1 MAETNDDRLE
11 GRLPWLYLGVIFAL
25 FGGFALWAFAQSDPE
40 IQTATPRTT
49 TTLDVTTVV
58 ASATPVDLEL
68 AIDATQVTLIGAV
81 PDETTR
87 ITLMGLANARYAN
100 GTVVDEMTIDG
111 DVALAGGQVRVT
123 GSTEVGDVE
132 PEGLQAD
139 IAAVLG
145 LVAGDV
151 ALEREQVFVPPAD
164 TRISL
169 DRDAISF
176 VGEVPD
182 QTAFDA
188 LVQPAIDLWGD
199 GRVDSS
205 ELRIGLTTLEGA
217 VVTVDGTIDAGDVRV
232 QNYEAAL
239 AQNFPGLT
247 VDRATLVIDTGA
259 EALGRLEQRLRELVA
274 ANPILFELGSAEISP
289 ESDATLQL
297 VAQAISATPGIKVQ
311 VVGHTDDQG
320 PESINQTL
328 SEDRAGQVQS
338 RLITLGVPIDQFLL
352 PRGAGESEPIAD
364 NSTEEGQAQNR
375 RIAFEFEG
383 AADVVADDGAS
394 DDG

>member
-11 GRLPWLYLGVIFAL
+11 GRLAWLYLGVIFAL
-25 FGGFALWAFAQSDPE
+25 FGGFALWAFAQTDGE
-40 IQTATPRTT
+40 VQTATPRTT
-49 TTLDVTTVV
+49 TTLDTTTVV
-58 ASATPVDLEL
+58 ASAAPVDLEL
-68 AIDATQVTLIGAV
+68 AIDGTQVTLIGVV
-81 PDETTR
+81 PDEATR
-87 ITLMGLANARYAN
+87 TTLMGLANARYAS
-100 GTVVDEMTIDG
+100 GTVVDQMTVG

-123 GSTEVGDVE
+123 GSTEVGDAE

-182 QTAFDA
+182 QAAFDA

-259 EALGRLEQRLRELVA
+259 DALGRLEQRLRELVA

-383 AADVVADDGAS
+383 AADVVADG